1 MRRVA
6 PLAHD
11 LRAAVA
17 SDADAV
23 TDIYLRSRKE
33 LVAGAPLAHS
43 DEDVRRWIRE
53 RLIPA
58 GRTTVAVAD
67 GRVIGFLSVSTDADR
82 SWIDQLYVSP
92 DYVGRRVGTQLLE
105 LARRRLPPPIRLYT
119 FQENARAR
127 RFYES
132 RGFVAIAF
140 GDGSGNEER
149 RPDILYEWQPAHAT
163 GTQEGSDGQR

>member
-1 MRRVA
+1 
-6 PLAHD
+6 
-11 LRAAVA
+11 
-17 SDADAV
+17 
-23 TDIYLRSRKE
+23 
-33 LVAGAPLAHS
+33 S
-43 DEDVRRWIRE
+43 DEDVRLWIRE

-92 DYVGRRVGTQLLE
+92 DYLGRGIGTHLLD

-149 RPDILYEWQPAHAT
+149 CPDVLYQLRPDAESGQVRR
-163 GTQEGSDGQR
+163 GDG